1 MELPPRDSLFRKK
14 KHQANP
20 YTIVVLLALIIFFLL
35 ILRSQQQGRITPLFM
50 PTPTAT
56 RTVESFVQEAEVHF
70 VAGDLTKALQAF
82 QNAAS
87 VDPNNIDLWI
97 ELARIQV
104 YSSTLLVSSEDK
116 YNRLKEAL
124 DSINQAL
131 AIDNENSTAH
141 AVKAFALDWLAS
153 SALASDQTEQLLTQ
167 AEQEAVIAL
176 QLDAN
181 NTLALAY
188 YAEILT
194 DQMKWSQ
201 AEQYISQ
208 ALKQDDTLMDV
219 HRISGYLQESLGNYS
234 AAITEY
240 KKAVEI
246 NPNLTFLYMSIGVNY
261 RELGQYDYALD
272 YFDKAA
278 RINEQLGI
286 KDPLPYQSI
295 AKTYVQQGYPLSASL
310 NARKAVQL
318 KPDDPYVYAF
328 LGDIYHKA
336 RNYESEILAFHC
348 GLEGCT
354 AEESCEVRQCD
365 PETDTMVAL
374 GGLPLN
380 IDTKDYYAEYGAVL
394 AALHRPSNGYCA
406 KAIEVLEKVRKAF
419 PNDSI
424 ILGVVN
430 ESEGICASYG
440 YQILK

>member
-261 RELGQYDYALD
+261 RELGQYDYA
-272 YFDKAA
+272 
-278 RINEQLGI
+278 
-286 KDPLPYQSI
+286 
-295 AKTYVQQGYPLSASL
+295 
-310 NARKAVQL
+310 
-318 KPDDPYVYAF
+318 
-328 LGDIYHKA
+328 
-336 RNYESEILAFHC
+336 
-348 GLEGCT
+348 
-354 AEESCEVRQCD
+354 
-365 PETDTMVAL
+365 
-374 GGLPLN
+374 
-380 IDTKDYYAEYGAVL
+380 
-394 AALHRPSNGYCA
+394 
-406 KAIEVLEKVRKAF
+406 
-419 PNDSI
+419 
-424 ILGVVN
+424 
-430 ESEGICASYG
+430 
-440 YQILK
+440 